1 MIKNSPARSAPHP
14 RTTRVDTRFRH
25 HTARP
30 PLSLGHIGAC
40 PPPSAS
46 AHAPRPA
53 VPSADN
59 VTTFLPRGWGWSS
72 GLLNSQSICFTSYA
86 TSSLTGHTLIGI
98 KIYLNFPHKVPTHSR
113 TVGPAQPYKRVS
125 KCYFLYGSGPR
136 GCKLLLQ
143 SCPTVTLWTVAHQ
156 APLSIRFSR
165 QEYWGGFLC
174 PPPGGSSR
182 PRDQTHISYV
192 SCTGR
197 QVLCHECHVGSSPR
211 GWETTIPFPVPC
223 TKDGTMTGNWRHQLT
238 LSVYYVL
245 ATLNTPVTNL
255 LNPYRS
261 SKR

>member
-174 PPPGGSSR
+174 PPPGDLPDPGIKLTSLMSPALAGR
-182 PRDQTHISYV
+182 FFATSATWEAPPEDGRRLSHFLFPAPRMELWLGTDDIS
-192 SCTGR
+192 
-197 QVLCHECHVGSSPR
+197 
-211 GWETTIPFPVPC
+211 
-223 TKDGTMTGNWRHQLT
+223 
-238 LSVYYVL
+238 
-245 ATLNTPVTNL
+245 
-255 LNPYRS
+255 
-261 SKR
+261 